1 MKIRFQ
7 GAHGSRA
14 ALARGTATGAG
25 AGSSAWLKKSA
36 KSNCDINHSL
46 NSRPAGR
53 RPDLH
58 HARPRPALTRAIK
71 NGHCLTCIA
80 GTRARFPLRRAFTN
94 ACACDTICG
103 SNCMVYLSMLVLRCR
118 MRLFAGYTSGVD
130 RAGSGLLF
138 SFLTQVKGLLNA
150 RHDLRVVKAAI
161 IPQPE
166 VTCAGTG
173 VNVGH
178 LSAVKLGQ
186 HERFTLP
193 VFTA

>member
-1 MKIRFQ
+1 MPDATFCGVHIRRGQ
-7 GAHGSRA
+7 SR
-14 ALARGTATGAG
+14 
-25 AGSSAWLKKSA
+25 
-36 KSNCDINHSL
+36 
-46 NSRPAGR
+46 
-53 RPDLH
+53 
-58 HARPRPALTRAIK
+58 
-71 NGHCLTCIA
+71 
-80 GTRARFPLRRAFTN
+80 
-94 ACACDTICG
+94 
-103 SNCMVYLSMLVLRCR
+103 LS
-118 MRLFAGYTSGVD
+118 
-130 RAGSGLLF
+130 LLF